1 MDKWI
6 ELLFNGGGIATGVI
20 AGIVAAFVQFLI
32 SHLEHIFIIKTKK
45 AEQTYGFIKWQR
57 DEIGKLIKEVSEIR
71 IPAITETNEDIIEN
85 AYHLIIADFER
96 AKPLLYKKNDPV
108 TIKGFFNTLNNRY
121 NQMQDI
127 KLGLEKELK
136 LEDSKRVLIGEIKE
150 CKKRLLNVLQD
161 KEKELMSK
169 MI

>member
-150 CKKRLLNVLQD
+150 CKKRPLNVLQD

>member
-45 AEQTYGFIKWQR
+45 AEQTYASIKWQR

>member
-96 AKPLLYKKNDPV
+96 AKP
-108 TIKGFFNTLNNRY
+108 
-121 NQMQDI
+121 
-127 KLGLEKELK
+127 
-136 LEDSKRVLIGEIKE
+136 
-150 CKKRLLNVLQD
+150 
-161 KEKELMSK
+161 
-169 MI
+169 